1 MTVTDRFLNYV
12 KIDSQSSEKGGSTP
26 STAGQFSIAERIAED
41 LKKIGVAD
49 VVLDDKCYIYANIPP
64 TPGREKDPKVGL
76 IAHMDT
82 APAFCGTNIK
92 PRIIKHYDGED
103 IILNEKLNIVL
114 RTAEFPEITK
124 YRGQSI
130 IVTDG
135 TTLLGADD
143 KAGIAEIVSA
153 IENIFKNNISHPAI
167 TVAFT
172 PDEEIGA
179 GVDNFDVDRMRT
191 DYTYT
196 VDGGELGELQYENFN
211 AASATI
217 TVNGN
222 CIHPGEGK
230 NRMKNAILM
239 AMEFNSML
247 PPAQIP
253 AHTEGREGFF
263 HLTDIEG
270 NEERTVMHYIVRDHS
285 KEIFS
290 ERKNMMLKIADYLNS
305 KYGENTINAE
315 IKDSY
320 YNMYEKVKDHMEIVE
335 RAERAF
341 EKNGIDVIDSP
352 IRGGT
357 DGARLSFMGIVCPN
371 LSAGGHNFHG
381 KYEYIPIESMEAM
394 VNVLVDIIQG

>member
-1 MTVTDRFLNYV
+1 
-12 KIDSQSSEKGGSTP
+12 
-26 STAGQFSIAERIAED
+26 
-41 LKKIGVAD
+41 
-49 VVLDDKCYIYANIPP
+49 
-64 TPGREKDPKVGL
+64 
-76 IAHMDT
+76 
-82 APAFCGTNIK
+82 
-92 PRIIKHYDGED
+92 
-103 IILNEKLNIVL
+103 
-114 RTAEFPEITK
+114 
-124 YRGQSI
+124 
-130 IVTDG
+130 
-135 TTLLGADD
+135 
-143 KAGIAEIVSA
+143 
-153 IENIFKNNISHPAI
+153 
-167 TVAFT
+167 
-172 PDEEIGA
+172 
-179 GVDNFDVDRMRT
+179 
-191 DYTYT
+191 
-196 VDGGELGELQYENFN
+196 
-211 AASATI
+211 
-217 TVNGN
+217 
-222 CIHPGEGK
+222 
-230 NRMKNAILM
+230 MKNAILM

-290 ERKNMMLKIADYLNS
+290 ERKNMMLRITDYLNS

>member
-12 KIDSQSSEKGGSTP
+12 KIDSQSSEKSGSTP

-64 TPGREKDPKVGL
+64 TPGREKEPKVGL

-92 PRIIKHYDGED
+92 PRIIKHYDGGD

-179 GVDNFDVDRMRT
+179 GVDNFDVDKMRT

-230 NRMKNAILM
+230 
-239 AMEFNSML
+239 
-247 PPAQIP
+247 
-253 AHTEGREGFF
+253 TG
-263 HLTDIEG
+263 
-270 NEERTVMHYIVRDHS
+270 
-285 KEIFS
+285 
-290 ERKNMMLKIADYLNS
+290 
-305 KYGENTINAE
+305 
-315 IKDSY
+315 
-320 YNMYEKVKDHMEIVE
+320 
-335 RAERAF
+335 
-341 EKNGIDVIDSP
+341 
-352 IRGGT
+352 
-357 DGARLSFMGIVCPN
+357 
-371 LSAGGHNFHG
+371 
-381 KYEYIPIESMEAM
+381 
-394 VNVLVDIIQG
+394 